1 MGRRINKVKLF
12 VNDNEKLL
20 SEERYN
26 SELLREKAENNVEKK
41 DPEVE
46 ALKIKAKQLQF
57 LLDEQKKEWKRISS
71 DETGERAI
79 KRMGKTSDIDE
90 KLTILAE
97 EMKE

>member
-1 MGRRINKVKLF
+1 MFQTWHIPQHRPSDDLYKAEDKMGLKKQLNEAQLRIQSL
-12 VNDNEKLL
+12 EKLL

-57 LLDEQKKEWKRISS
+57 LLDEQKKE
-71 DETGERAI
+71 
-79 KRMGKTSDIDE
+79 
-90 KLTILAE
+90 
-97 EMKE
+97 